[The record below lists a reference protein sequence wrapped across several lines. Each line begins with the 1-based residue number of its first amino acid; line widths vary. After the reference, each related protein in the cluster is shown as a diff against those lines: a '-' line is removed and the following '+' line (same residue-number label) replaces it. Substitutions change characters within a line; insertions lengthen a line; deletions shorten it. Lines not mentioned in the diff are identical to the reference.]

1 MSASRKEND
10 VEGLGMLMLMAMY
23 LGVEAT
29 SFTAHAVSYAA
40 QGAVF
45 AADEARRSVVAGPPV
60 TTFEIEFIAPPAALA
75 GEGRMFVCARPPS
88 AVASG
93 EEIRCLNRS
102 YFTSIAGFAEQGSDR
117 RSDVRRFRVPVERAP
132 ESLCFDFYDQSEAE
146 RGSWFI
152 AGTDSLHAFT
162 ASFSA
167 LPTVANRRPPL
178 GTFCL
183 SGIPSS
189 GEVTV
194 KSVSCTADA
203 RSACRSA
210 DIVVVQK

>member
-1 MSASRKEND
+1 M
-10 VEGLGMLMLMAMY
+10 EGLGIAMLKLMLLAMY

-45 AADEARRSVVAGPPV
+45 VADETRRSVVAGPPV
-60 TTFEIEFIAPPAALA
+60 TTFEIELIAPTTSFA
-75 GEGRMFVCARPPS
+75 GEGRMFTCARLPS
-88 AVASG
+88 ATPSG
-93 EEIRCLNRS
+93 GEAHCINRS
-102 YFTSIAGFAEQGSDR
+102 YFTTIAGFAEREPHGS
-117 RSDVRRFRVPVERAP
+117 SDVRRFRVPVERAP

-152 AGTDSLHAFT
+152 AGSDSLHAFT
-162 ASFSA
+162 SSFSA

-194 KSVSCTADA
+194 KGVSCSADA
-203 RSACRSA
+203 RSTCRA
-210 DIVVVQK
+210 ANVVGQR